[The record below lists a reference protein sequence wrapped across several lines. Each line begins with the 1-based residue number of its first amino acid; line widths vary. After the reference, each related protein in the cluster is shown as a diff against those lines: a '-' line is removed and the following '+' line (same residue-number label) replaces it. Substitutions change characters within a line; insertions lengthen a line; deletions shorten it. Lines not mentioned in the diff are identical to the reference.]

1 MPHSGGRD
9 GGTSAATIGV
19 VSPEHAIAGPPAVGG
34 HWERIVPKTD
44 EGVGRSGFRGEA
56 VGAGESAAREAERQ
70 RRLADEH
77 ARRAGVA
84 TQMARTYATAA
95 ASEQRLA
102 RTLIELE
109 PLGYTLLADRRRPG
123 SVRGNVDLVLVGPGG
138 VIIVDAKAWAEV
150 SIVDGRLRRGEADA
164 TDEVERLADLLALT
178 QSELAAI
185 GLPPGEVHAIVAFT
199 GRTVPRARL
208 RGVTL
213 LGEAAAVTA
222 IAGLG
227 CRLSPDRVAEV
238 RTAVERLFPAITTGP
253 VPLPVA
259 TQREP
264 VLAVLP
270 DHEPLSVDQVRD
282 ALHAGLRRAPIEEW
296 MAFLHPDQAQ
306 LVLRSFSGPSRIR
319 GAAGTGKTVV
329 ALHRAAHLART
340 TGGRV
345 LVTTYVRTLPRVLES
360 LLRRMAPDVVDRV
373 EFRSVH
379 SLAIDLLSARGG
391 APRVDADQALRVFDE
406 VWREHGADGPL
417 GRIDPSPG
425 YWRDEVGAV
434 LKGRGIV
441 AFEQYAA
448 LPRTGRRRPL
458 TREQRAAMWDV
469 YVRYDQAL
477 RERGI
482 LDWADVILEAE
493 ASLRELPL
501 TRYAAVVA
509 DEVQDLS
516 CAMIRMLHAL
526 VGDRPDG
533 LNLVGDGR
541 QTIYPGGFTLA
552 EAGVSIQG
560 RAVVLTTNYRT
571 TAEIAGFAAR
581 FADGEVPELEGG
593 DAARDV
599 AVTPRHGTAPVHTV
613 FPSRAVHDRSLVE
626 RVQAIVA
633 AAEAEGRPIS
643 LGDIG
648 VLALHH
654 WHAQEAADALARAG
668 IPTLDLAEY
677 DGTPV
682 DAVKV
687 GTIKRA
693 KGLEFAEVLVV
704 RTPRHLVSADTAAP
718 DDAVA
723 ERNALQRRELYVAMT
738 RARDGLWV
746 GVA

>member
-1 MPHSGGRD
+1 M
-9 GGTSAATIGV
+9 
-19 VSPEHAIAGPPAVGG
+19 
-34 HWERIVPKTD
+34 
-44 EGVGRSGFRGEA
+44 
-56 VGAGESAAREAERQ
+56 GAGDSAAREAERQ

-84 TQMARTYATAA
+84 TQMARNYAAAA

-109 PLGYTLLADRRRPG
+109 PLGYTLLSDRRRPG
-123 SVRGNVDLVLVGPGG
+123 SSRGNVDLVLVGPGG
-138 VIIVDAKAWAEV
+138 VVIVDAKAWAEV
-150 SIVDGRLRRGEADA
+150 TIADHRLFRGDADA
-164 TDEVERLADLLALT
+164 TDEVERLAELLELT
-178 QSELAAI
+178 QAELAEI
-185 GLPPGEVHAIVAFT
+185 GLAPGEVHAMMAFT
-199 GRTVPRARL
+199 GRTLPRTIL
-208 RGVTL
+208 RGVTV
-213 LGEAAAVTA
+213 LGEAAAVTE
-222 IAGLG
+222 IAALG
-227 CRLSPDRVAEV
+227 GRLDAERVAQV
-238 RTAVERLFPAITTGP
+238 RTAVEQLYPAISTGP
-253 VPLPVA
+253 VQLPVA
-259 TQREP
+259 AVREP

-270 DHEPLSVDQVRD
+270 DHAPLSPDQVRD
-282 ALHAGLRRAPIEEW
+282 ALLAGLRRAPIEAW
-296 MAFLHPDQAQ
+296 MAFLHPDQAR
-306 LVLRSFSGPSRIR
+306 LVRRSFSGPSRIR

-360 LLRRMAPDVVDRV
+360 LLHRMAPDVADRV
-373 EFRSVH
+373 DFRSVH
-379 SLAIDLLSARGG
+379 SLAVDLLSARGTP
-391 APRVDADQALRVFDE
+391 PRVDADAALRVFDE
-406 VWREHGADGPL
+406 VWHEHGASGPL
-417 GRIDPSPG
+417 GRVDAAPG
-425 YWRDEVGAV
+425 YWREEVGAV

-441 AFEQYAA
+441 SFEEYAT

-469 YVRYDQAL
+469 YVRYDQGL
-477 RERGI
+477 RERGL
-482 LDWADVILEAE
+482 LDWQDVILEAE
-493 ASLRELPL
+493 ASLRERP
-501 TRYAAVVA
+501 TSRYAAVVA

-516 CAMIRMLHAL
+516 CVMIRMLHAL

-533 LNLVGDGR
+533 LTLVGDGR
-541 QTIYPGGFTLA
+541 QAIYPGGFTLA
-552 EAGVSIQG
+552 EAGVSVAG

-571 TAEIAGFAAR
+571 TAEIADFAAR

-593 DAARDV
+593 DTVRDV
-599 AVTPRHGTAPVHTV
+599 ADTPRHGPSPVHTV
-613 FPSRAVHDRSLVE
+613 FPSRALHDRSLVD
-626 RVQAIVA
+626 RVREIVGSA
-633 AAEAEGRPIS
+633 RADGREVS

-654 WHAQEAADALARAG
+654 WHAREAADALAAAG

-677 DGTPV
+677 DGTTV

-704 RTPRHLVSADTAAP
+704 RTPRHLVHADTAAP

-723 ERNALQRRELYVAMT
+723 ERNTLQRRELYVAMT